1 MICRRVI
8 HLIVIC
14 ALFLGVTMLPVF
26 VATSSHQAEASL
38 KEETHHGTLNAVMP
52 QDDRHVHDDGD
63 DYERQIGHIHG
74 HDPADHSHQ
83 AVFLGSTLSQDR
95 PKEKDKPFA
104 AVSGVIRLK
113 TRFGIDRPPKLFAR
127 A

>member
-38 KEETHHGTLNAVMP
+38 KEVTHHGTLNTIVS
-52 QDDRHVHDDGD
+52 QDDRHTHDDGE

-83 AVFLGSTLSQDR
+83 AVFLGSTSYEDR
-95 PKEKDKPFA
+95 QKEKDKPVA
-104 AVSGVIRLK
+104 AVSGVIHLEA
-113 TRFGIDRPPKLFAR
+113 RFGIDRPPKLYSR
-127 A
+127 G